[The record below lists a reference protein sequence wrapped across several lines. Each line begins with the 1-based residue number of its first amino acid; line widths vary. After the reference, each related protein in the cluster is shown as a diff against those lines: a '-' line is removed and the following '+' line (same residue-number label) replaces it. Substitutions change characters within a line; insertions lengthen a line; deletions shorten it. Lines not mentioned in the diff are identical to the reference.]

1 MIKFLDLQKVN
12 ALYADELKSMAS
24 QVIEEGWFLNGKW
37 NDTFAGN
44 LEKYI
49 GCKYVIPCGNGLDAL
64 RLIFRAYKEMGI
76 MKDGDEV
83 IVPANTYIATVL
95 AITDNNLKPI
105 FIDPSEETY
114 NIDIDKI
121 EKEITPHTKAITV
134 VHLYGQACWSDK
146 LNELQQKYNL
156 KIIEDNAQAIGA
168 KWHGIH
174 TGNLG
179 DAAGF
184 SFYPGKNLGALG
196 DSGAIATN
204 VKSWLIL

>member
-95 AITDNNLKPI
+95 AITDNNLKPV
-105 FIDPSEETY
+105 FIDPAEETY

-121 EKEITPHTKAITV
+121 REFDIKSKKRKLSVI
-134 VHLYGQACWSDK
+134 DK
-146 LNELQQKYNL
+146 IYIN
-156 KIIEDNAQAIGA
+156 
-168 KWHGIH
+168 
-174 TGNLG
+174 
-179 DAAGF
+179 
-184 SFYPGKNLGALG
+184 
-196 DSGAIATN
+196 
-204 VKSWLIL
+204 SWLLFKKAVCCDSRQRVSYKVIE